1 MVKRKVFCLWG
12 LVLLLLAGCQATP
25 TSQAD
30 GLTVTVSIIP
40 QQYFVERI
48 GGTHVKVNVMVLPG
62 ANPATY
68 EPRPEQLAALSQSSA
83 YFSIGVPFEDAWL
96 DKIAAANP
104 KMLLVDTAQGI
115 QRMDHDPH
123 IWLSPRLVKIQ
134 AATICQA
141 LVRLDPDHQADYQ
154 ANLDRFLADI
164 DALDADLHQTLDG
177 VTRRKFMV
185 FHPSWGYFARDYGLE
200 QIPVEVGGQ
209 EPSAVE
215 LAALIEQAKAND
227 IHVIFAQPEFSTRSA
242 QTIANEINGQVV
254 LISPLALDWADNLRK
269 VAQAIAEAGG
279 NE

>member
-48 GGTHVKVNVMVLPG
+48 GGTYVKVNVMVLPG